1 MKMRIKKMIMK
12 IKTSLMMNMKQFTE
26 LIMNFKNHSK
36 IKYKNQKE
44 IKAGDF

>member
-1 MKMRIKKMIMK
+1 MKMKIKKMSKK
-12 IKTSLMMNMKQFTE
+12 IKISLMMNMKQFTG
-26 LIMNFKNHSK
+26 LIMNFKNLSK